1 MTSFSW
7 FLKSFQNRF
16 TYSSKKVNKEDA
28 NAKSAQG
35 SQPTDDEL
43 KAQMRIILE
52 GEDFEND
59 PPKPSK
65 VRYWHLIKA
74 ICRGYPDSYASDL
87 LCLFWVTNHPFLNS

>member
-1 MTSFSW
+1 M
-7 FLKSFQNRF
+7 
-16 TYSSKKVNKEDA
+16 NKEDA
-28 NAKSAQG
+28 DAKSAQG

-65 VRYWHLIKA
+65 VRDGHSIKA
-74 ICRGYPDSYASDL
+74 IWRGYPDSYAANL
-87 LCLFWVTNHPFLNS
+87 LSLFWVTNHPFLNS